1 MPSSPKKIAGI
12 TYTLLS
18 INVLMFIA
26 TFGFEHQEKE
36 VQWDLGLFYPGSPQ
50 FETYQIVTYLFM
62 HGSFAHLFFNMAAL
76 VMFGVPLEKIWGA
89 KKFLLYYFV
98 AGLGGTLLHSCVNGL
113 TVYSATG
120 TFFPD
125 HTMIDS
131 AAAAQ
136 QVAQVYFTPAIGA
149 SSAIY
154 GVLLAF
160 GMLFPNTALM
170 LIFFPV
176 PIKAKYCIPLLILVE
191 LYLGVQ
197 SFAWD
202 NFAHFA
208 HLGGAL
214 FGCMLV
220 LIWKRDR
227 TSSQ

>member
-1 MPSSPKKIAGI
+1 
-12 TYTLLS
+12 
-18 INVLMFIA
+18 
-26 TFGFEHQEKE
+26 
-36 VQWDLGLFYPGSPQ
+36 
-50 FETYQIVTYLFM
+50 
-62 HGSFAHLFFNMAAL
+62 
-76 VMFGVPLEKIWGA
+76 
-89 KKFLLYYFV
+89 
-98 AGLGGTLLHSCVNGL
+98 
-113 TVYSATG
+113 
-120 TFFPD
+120 
-125 HTMIDS
+125 MIDS

-191 LYLGVQ
+191 LYLGMQ

-214 FGCMLV
+214 FGIMLV